1 MSFATTLNNRIR
13 AHSNQIF
20 VERHWLNLPNPIP
33 RDLHVSF
40 LGEPFAGVLRLLK
53 HLRERRGIK
62 MPLVGYMMQTSLLP
76 NGGTVSVAGWT
87 QPVAEPEVA
96 VHMGADLPG
105 SADRAATI
113 AAIGALGPAIELAD
127 LNPPPADVEV
137 TLAGN
142 IFHRHVILGAA
153 DRARAGAKLDGL
165 AGLVFR
171 RGAQVARQ
179 EDLQAN
185 IGNIVD
191 IVAHVAG
198 TLGAHGET
206 LRAGDVIITGS
217 IVPPPLI
224 EADETAFAYTLDPM
238 EKLMVQFSR

>member
-1 MSFATTLNNRIR
+1 MERLNIR
-13 AHSNQIF
+13 
-20 VERHWLNLPNPIP
+20 
-33 RDLHVSF
+33 
-40 LGEPFAGVLRLLK
+40 
-53 HLRERRGIK
+53 
-62 MPLVGYMMQTSLLP
+62 MPLVGYMMQKSLVP
-76 NGGTVSVAGWT
+76 NGGSVSFAGWT
-87 QPVAEPEVA
+87 QPVAEPEIA
-96 VHMGADLPG
+96 VHMGKDLRG
-105 SADRAATI
+105 EADRIATI

-142 IFHRHVILGAA
+142 IFHRHVILGPPDAS
-153 DRARAGAKLDGL
+153 RAGARLDGL

-198 TLGAHGET
+198 TLAAYGEK
-206 LRAGDVIITGS
+206 LRADDVIITGS

-224 EADETAFAYTLDPM
+224 EADETEFAYALEPM
-238 EKLMVQFSR
+238 PRLSVRFTR